1 MPVPATELSPGDHSG
16 MTTQAT
22 PLSRATTATAHVVTE
37 SVARVRAAAP
47 GWVGGALAG
56 LQAALFS
63 LALVLIPVWVV
74 SAAVS
79 DSTVSWGQSSGAATR
94 IWLLAFGVP
103 WAVDGV
109 TITLVPLGITALT
122 AIMLAQLARRFAAAT
137 WVAGFAAVAAFA
149 ATVGFATTLAWAG
162 VDDTRP
168 RMVGAVVWAFLLA
181 IPAVA
186 WGLIR
191 QHGATLAWLARI
203 PVAVRGGV
211 RFGTAMTAG
220 VVALAAIV
228 LTVSTVAS
236 RHQFADA
243 ATGLGVD
250 SAGGVALAFV
260 ETSYALTLVIW
271 VVSWL
276 TGAGF
281 SLAGVDVSSAQP
293 LPDTMPAVPLLWSL
307 PHASGGWLAWS
318 PVVVMVLAAVIVIA
332 LRARLGSGWQP
343 LGAIGVGVALA
354 GSAVG
359 VASAFAHGAMGPG
372 SLASVGPQAVVAAV
386 LVASELALGAV
397 VVWALMRAF
406 AHVRQPATT
415 AGLSRNGSR
424 ARPDTPVRTEA
435 HPDE

>member
-1 MPVPATELSPGDHSG
+1 MS
-16 MTTQAT
+16 TQAT
-22 PLSRATTATAHVVTE
+22 PLVRATRATAHAATDAVT
-37 SVARVRAAAP
+37 RMRAAAP
-47 GWVGGALAG
+47 GWVGGVLAG

-74 SAAVS
+74 SAAAA
-79 DSTVSWGQSSGAATR
+79 DSNVSWGQSSGAATR
-94 IWLLAFGVP
+94 MWLLTFGVP

-109 TITLVPLGITALT
+109 TITLVPLGLSALT
-122 AIMLAQLARRFAAAT
+122 AIMLAQLARGFAAAT

-162 VDDTRP
+162 VDDTRS
-168 RMVGAVVWAFLLA
+168 RMVGAVVWAVLLA

-186 WGLIR
+186 WGLLR
-191 QHGATLAWLARI
+191 QHGATMAWLVRI

-211 RFGTAMTAG
+211 RIGTAMTAG

-228 LTVSTVAS
+228 LMVSTLAS
-236 RHQFADA
+236 RHEVAAA

-250 SAGGVALAFV
+250 SAGGVALAFI
-260 ETSYALTLVIW
+260 ETAYALTLVVW

-318 PVVVMVLAAVIVIA
+318 PVAVMVLGAVVVIA
-332 LRARLGSGWQP
+332 VRARLGSGWQP
-343 LGAIGVGVALA
+343 LGAIGIGVGLAGVA
-354 GSAVG
+354 VG
-359 VASAFAHGAMGPG
+359 MASAFAHGAMGPG
-372 SLASVGPQAVVAAV
+372 SLASVGPQAVVAAT

-397 VVWALMRAF
+397 VAWALLRAF
-406 AHVRQPATT
+406 AHMGPPAAT
-415 AGLSRNGSR
+415 AGLSRSGSR
-424 ARPDTPVRTEA
+424 TRPDTPDHTGA

>member
-1 MPVPATELSPGDHSG
+1 

-22 PLSRATTATAHVVTE
+22 PLTRATSATAHAVTA

-63 LALVLIPVWVV
+63 LALILIPVWVA

-79 DSTVSWGQSSGAATR
+79 DATVSWGQASGAATR

-109 TITLVPLGITALT
+109 TITLIPLGVPALT
-122 AIMLAQLARRFAAAT
+122 ALMLAQLARRFAAAT
-137 WVAGFAAVAAFA
+137 WVAGIAAVAAFA
-149 ATVGFATTLAWAG
+149 ATVGFATALAWAG
-162 VDDTRP
+162 AEDTHSRV
-168 RMVGAVVWAFLLA
+168 VGATVWAALLA

-186 WGLIR
+186 WGLLR
-191 QHGATLAWLARI
+191 QRGATMAWLHRV

-211 RFGTAMTAG
+211 RIGTAMTAG
-220 VVALAAIV
+220 VVLLASVV
-228 LTVSTVAS
+228 LMVSTFAA

-250 SAGGVALAFV
+250 SAGGAALAFV
-260 ETSYALTLVIW
+260 ETTYALTLVMW

-307 PHASGGWLAWS
+307 PQGAGGWIAWS
-318 PVVVMVLAAVIVIA
+318 PVAVMVLGAIIAFAVRSRI
-332 LRARLGSGWQP
+332 GSGWAP
-343 LGAIGVGVALA
+343 LGAIGIGAGLA
-354 GSAVG
+354 GSAIGVG
-359 VASAFAHGAMGPG
+359 SAFARGAMGPG
-372 SLASVGPQAVVAAV
+372 SLALVGPQPVVAAV

-397 VVWALMRAF
+397 VAWSLLRLF
-406 AHVRQPATT
+406 AHVTNAPAKATSPRSGT
-415 AGLSRNGSR
+415 P
-424 ARPDTPVRTEA
+424 ARPDTPDRTEPR
-435 HPDE
+435 PDA

>member
-1 MPVPATELSPGDHSG
+1 

-22 PLSRATTATAHVVTE
+22 SLARATSAATHAVTV

-47 GWVGGALAG
+47 GWVGGVLAG
-56 LQAALFS
+56 VQAALFS
-63 LALVLIPVWVV
+63 LALVLIPVWV
-74 SAAVS
+74 AAAAAA
-79 DSTVSWGQSSGAATR
+79 DATVSWGQSSGAATR
-94 IWLLAFGVP
+94 MWLLAFGVP

-109 TITLVPLGITALT
+109 TITLVPLGLSALT
-122 AIMLAQLARRFAAAT
+122 AIMLTQLARRFAAAT
-137 WVAGFAAVAAFA
+137 WVAGLATVAAFA

-162 VDDTRP
+162 AEDTRS
-168 RMVGAVVWAFLLA
+168 RMVGAIVWAVLLA

-186 WGLIR
+186 WGLLR
-191 QHGATLAWLARI
+191 QHGATMAWLARV
-203 PVAVRGGV
+203 PLAMRGGV
-211 RFGTAMTAG
+211 RIGTAMTAG

-228 LTVSTVAS
+228 LMVSTVAA
-236 RHQFADA
+236 RHQLAAA

-307 PHASGGWLAWS
+307 PHASGGWIAWS
-318 PVVVMVLAAVIVIA
+318 PVAVMVLGAVIVIA
-332 LRARLGSGWQP
+332 LRSRLGSGWQP
-343 LGAIGVGVALA
+343 LGAIGIGVGLA
-354 GSAVG
+354 GLAVG
-359 VASAFAHGAMGPG
+359 VASALAHGAIGPG

-386 LVASELALGAV
+386 LAASELAAGAV
-397 VVWALMRAF
+397 SAWALWRTF
-406 AHVRQPATT
+406 AHVWRPAM
-415 AGLSRNGSR
+415 AGVSRSESR
-424 ARPDTPVRTEA
+424 TRRDTPVRTVP
-435 HPDE
+435 HPAE

>member
-1 MPVPATELSPGDHSG
+1 

-22 PLSRATTATAHVVTE
+22 PLARAASATAQAVTD

-63 LALVLIPVWVV
+63 LALVLIPVWVA
-74 SAAVS
+74 SAAVA
-79 DSTVSWGQSSGAATR
+79 DANVSWGQSSGAATR
-94 IWLLAFGVP
+94 MWLLAFGVP

-109 TITLVPLGITALT
+109 AITLAPLGLTALT

-162 VDDTRP
+162 AEDTRS
-168 RMVGAVVWAFLLA
+168 RMVQAVVWAVLLA
-181 IPAVA
+181 IPAVG
-186 WGLIR
+186 WGLLR
-191 QHGATLAWLARI
+191 QHGATMAWLPR
-203 PVAVRGGV
+203 VLLVVRAGV
-211 RFGTAMTAG
+211 RVGTAMTAG
-220 VVALAAIV
+220 VVTLAALV
-228 LTVSTVAS
+228 LMVSTLAS
-236 RHQFADA
+236 RHQIADA

-250 SAGGVALAFV
+250 SAGGVALAFL

-307 PHASGGWLAWS
+307 PHASGGWIAWS
-318 PVVVMVLAAVIVIA
+318 PVAVMLLGAVIVVA
-332 LRARLGSGWQP
+332 VRSRLGSGWQP
-343 LGAIGVGVALA
+343 LGAIGIGVVLA
-354 GSAVG
+354 GLAIG
-359 VASAFAHGAMGPG
+359 VASALAHGAMGPG
-372 SLASVGPQAVVAAV
+372 SLATVGPQAVVAAV
-386 LVASELALGAV
+386 LVASELGLGAV
-397 VVWALMRAF
+397 VAWALMRAF
-406 AHVRQPATT
+406 AHVRGPDTT
-415 AGLSRNGSR
+415 AGLSRTGSQ
-424 ARPDTPVRTEA
+424 A
-435 HPDE
+435 HPETAARTAVHPEK